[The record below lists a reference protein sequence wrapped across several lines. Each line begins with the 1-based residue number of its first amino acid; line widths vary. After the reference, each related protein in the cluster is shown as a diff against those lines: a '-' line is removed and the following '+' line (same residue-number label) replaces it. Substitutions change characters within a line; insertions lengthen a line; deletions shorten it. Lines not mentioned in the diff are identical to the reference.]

1 MNNVQLIG
9 RLTHDPVYR
18 ELPGSN
24 GAHVTEL
31 RLAVQG
37 MGAGSRDAVGFI
49 DAVSYTMTEKAAG
62 TISKGWLVAVAGRLE
77 HETWERDGVTR
88 SKHRV
93 VTSRVEFLAAPRS
106 ADSVSDVGETDAAD
120 EADIPF

>member
-1 MNNVQLIG
+1 MNNVQFIG
-9 RLTHDPVYR
+9 RLTQDPVYR

-24 GAHVTEL
+24 GGHVTDL

-49 DAVSYTMTEKAAG
+49 DAVSYTMTEKAARTVG
-62 TISKGWLVAVAGRLE
+62 KGWLVAVAGRLE
-77 HETWERDGVTR
+77 HETWERDGVKR

-93 VTSRVEFLAAPRS
+93 VTSRVEFLAAPHS
-106 ADSVSDVGETDAAD
+106 ADSESHIGETDAPD
-120 EADIPF
+120 ETDIPF

>member
-1 MNNVQLIG
+1 MNNAQLIG
-9 RLTHDPVYR
+9 RLTQDPAYR

-24 GAHVTEL
+24 GGHVTEL

-62 TISKGWLVAVAGRLE
+62 TISKG
-77 HETWERDGVTR
+77 
-88 SKHRV
+88 
-93 VTSRVEFLAAPRS
+93 
-106 ADSVSDVGETDAAD
+106 
-120 EADIPF
+120 